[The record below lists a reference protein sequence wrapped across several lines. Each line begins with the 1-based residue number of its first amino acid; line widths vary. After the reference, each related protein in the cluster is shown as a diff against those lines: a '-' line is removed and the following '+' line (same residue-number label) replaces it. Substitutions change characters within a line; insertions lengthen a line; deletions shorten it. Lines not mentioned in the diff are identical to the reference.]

1 MKKLLLFLGIASYAL
16 CSCKGGGDEKPS
28 AKTLCDSVTYTAM
41 IKPILTASCNAAGC
55 HSPGAGGVDLR
66 TYDVARAATE
76 TGNLIKCINHEPG
89 VPAMP
94 QAMPKLSKRQLD
106 IFNCWKSKGYPQ

>member
-1 MKKLLLFLGIASYAL
+1 MKKLLLLLGIASYAL
-16 CSCKGGGDEKPS
+16 WSCNGGGDEKPS

-55 HSPGAGGVDLR
+55 HSQGAGGVDLR

-94 QAMPKLSKRQLD
+94 QALPKLSQRQLD